1 MAINADSLGLLFKI
15 RSDSKD
21 ARDDIKSLS
30 DLVSKETKSIQTT
43 GSSAFIKLGESVGFS
58 SASMSKMA
66 AALPLVGAGIAAVAG
81 AAIGAGVAIFGLA
94 KNAADAGSEIYDLSQ
109 RTGASV
115 ETLSALRLVAQQ
127 SGTSLEEF
135 AGGVSKFNC
144 LIGEAAKGSDE
155 ATEKLKRFGIEPR
168 EALQNQE
175 AALAKVFKVINDL
188 PPGLQRSIAAQE
200 AFGRGGDKLVDL
212 IQSVGGNLEDF
223 IEQARRAGFVMSGE
237 AAAADKFGDTLDEL
251 KFKAGEAARTIGEF
265 LVPSITRGM
274 ERASEAFTKHQTLVA
289 TGAAIVGVALEA
301 EIEKADRLASALE
314 RFAAGL
320 QAGGLGVG
328 AFAAIFGSSQGPGLR
343 TESVDFGNAVRDP
356 RLTSGGLDD
365 FFSEKKKATRA
376 RERKTELDK
385 LKEFIKEWEFTIT
398 STTGGRHNAGSLHG
412 LGRAADVSVQ
422 GKTEQ
427 EIRNLMEAARSAGY
441 GVRDE
446 RTRPAGQAVWSGPH
460 LHLEVLSKAAQ
471 ALEKDA
477 IESLDA
483 VYEAAKDNA
492 TDELRTW
499 LKLQEERAAMRKR
512 IADITRDLSGQEE
525 TALMR
530 INALI
535 KDAEL
540 VGAIDEQTKA
550 RLRQLAVNKDIV
562 ESLERAAELQG
573 PAPSVG
579 LDLSRFKGT
588 DFAGAGPVVTAA
600 QDAALFGPEGPP
612 VPDFTAH
619 MGAIDAFKSFASD
632 AFSGITQG
640 FGSMIEAFLLGGDL
654 SAGAFFKLAKG
665 AIAAV
670 AAEAAVRALFEVGMG
685 LAKLWLNPAEAG
697 AHFAAAKVFGVVA
710 AVGAG
715 AALAIPGGGSGS
727 AGVSSAA
734 GNNFG
739 SSSGGGFNSQS
750 SARERTIR
758 EARAGGAADPNQAQ
772 GVHVYIHASTEP
784 GAIVKHVKTAYMSG
798 RDGLRDAL
806 RGDILREASA

>member
-237 AAAADKFGDTLDEL
+237 AAAAADKFGDTLDEL

-320 QAGGLGVG
+320 QAGGPGIA
-328 AFAAIFGSSQGPGLR
+328 AFAALFGTSQGPGLR

-654 SAGAFFKLAKG
+654 SAGAFFKMAKG
-665 AIAAV
+665 VIAGIAAQATV
-670 AAEAAVRALFEVGMG
+670 KAIFEVAEGYAA
-685 LAKLWLNPAEAG
+685 LANPFTAYLAPM
-697 AHFAAAKVFGVVA
+697 HFASAKMYGLIAGVA
-710 AVGAG
+710 AG
-715 AALAIPGGGSGS
+715 AALAIPGGGGS
-727 AGVSSAA
+727 AGISSAV
-734 GNNFG
+734 GNGSG
-739 SSSGGGFNSQS
+739 SSFNSQS

-758 EARAGGAADPNQAQ
+758 EARTGGSADPNQAQ
-772 GVHVYIHASTEP
+772 VFGHVAVDLKYPDGHVERQM
-784 GAIVKHVKTAYMSG
+784 VKIFSRNGPFREK
-798 RDGLRDAL
+798 LRTDL
-806 RGDILREASA
+806 LREATA